1 MRARIVRHL
10 RHLAAPAVVALALV
24 APVACARDA
33 SPAAERYG
41 VGRAATAQEVAA
53 WDIDVDT
60 TGHGL
65 PAGRG
70 TAAEGAQVYAAK
82 CASCHGAKGEGQG
95 AFPKLVQPAALDPV
109 TRDSFPFDR
118 DFKIAKTVGNYWPYA
133 TTLYD
138 YVRHAM
144 PYAQPGSLTPDET
157 YAVVA
162 YLLAENHVIPGDAV
176 MDARSLPRVV
186 MPARRHFVPDD
197 RKGATVR

>member
-10 RHLAAPAVVALALV
+10 AVLAVVAPA
-24 APVACARDA
+24 ACARDA

-70 TAAEGAQVYAAK
+70 TAAEGASVYAAK

-95 AFPKLVQPAALDPV
+95 AYPKLVQPAALDPA

-144 PYAQPGSLTPDET
+144 PYPQPGSLTPDET

-162 YLLAENHVIPGDAV
+162 YLLAENRVIPGDAV

-197 RKGATVR
+197 RKGTAVRCPPR

>member
-1 MRARIVRHL
+1 MRRHFVRYMG
-10 RHLAAPAVVALALV
+10 LAAVVAA
-24 APVACARDA
+24 ACAKGGSSRAADDA
-33 SPAAERYG
+33 PARYG

-53 WDIDVDT
+53 WDVDVDT
-60 TGHGL
+60 SGHGL

-70 TAAEGAQVYAAK
+70 TAAEGAAVYAAQ

-95 AFPKLVQPAALDPV
+95 TFPKLVQPAALDSA

-118 DFKIAKTVGNYWPYA
+118 DFKIPKTVGNYWPYA

-138 YVRHAM
+138 YVHRAM
-144 PYAQPGSLTPDET
+144 PYAAPGSLTPDET

-162 YLLAENHVIPGDAV
+162 YLLAANRVIADTAV
-176 MDARSLPRVV
+176 MDARTLPRVV

-197 RKGATVR
+197 RKGGSEFR